1 MQRAYPTDPSR
12 SIDFDAIKDPGRGA
26 AGGGSD
32 KQVVTTSG
40 TCLNI
45 TSYLCL
51 PVQLMRNWYAYQHL
65 FTLSDKG
72 SACPGLARG

>member
-1 MQRAYPTDPSR
+1 MLLYVQQAVKRLLTFMQRAYPTDPSR

-32 KQVVTTSG
+32 KQVVTTSA
-40 TCLNI
+40 TYLII

-51 PVQLMRNWYAYQHL
+51 PVQLIKN
-65 FTLSDKG
+65 
-72 SACPGLARG
+72 